1 MNKLL
6 LSAAALTLLAFPA
19 LTFPALAQQPN
30 GFDLT
35 HGAAQA
41 PRPAPAQAERPA
53 RAERAAPAPQAAA
66 PQQQAAPQ
74 QRGGGNRGGGDRGG
88 DRGGNRGG
96 STNGFDLTHGMPQPA
111 QQAAPQ
117 NRDRGH
123 DNNRGNDNRGGFNGG
138 RGDNRGGVDNRGNNG
153 RGYGNGGRRDYSSFN
168 NYHRSYN
175 ASRRFRAPAYRR
187 PSGWYDRRW
196 TFGEFLPSLFWS
208 SNYWLNDYNTY
219 DLPPPPYGAVWVRNG
234 NDALLI
240 DRDSGEIISIEYGVF
255 Y

>member
-6 LSAAALTLLAFPA
+6 LSAAALTLLA
-19 LTFPALAQQPN
+19 LPALAQQPN

-35 HGAAQA
+35 HGGAQS
-41 PRPAPAQAERPA
+41 QQ
-53 RAERAAPAPQAAA
+53 RAAPAA
-66 PQQQAAPQ
+66 QAAPQ
-74 QRGGGNRGGGDRGG
+74 QRGGGDHGGNRGG
-88 DRGGNRGG
+88 DRGGNRGAPAAAAAPAAQPQQDRHVG
-96 STNGFDLTHGMPQPA
+96 GAWGHGGPGFTPGAQNQNQNRPGDANRNGFDQRGQGG
-111 QQAAPQ
+111 
-117 NRDRGH
+117 NRNGFNNGGRDDHRGGY
-123 DNNRGNDNRGGFNGG
+123 DNNRGNNS
-138 RGDNRGGVDNRGNNG
+138 
-153 RGYGNGGRRDYSSFN
+153 RGYGNSGRRDYRSFN

>member
-1 MNKLL
+1 MKKLL
-6 LSAAALTLLAFPA
+6 LSAAALTLLA
-19 LTFPALAQQPN
+19 FPALAQQPN

-41 PRPAPAQAERPA
+41 QRPAQAERPA
-53 RAERAAPAPQAAA
+53 RAERAAPAPQAA
-66 PQQQAAPQ
+66 PQAQAAPQ
-74 QRGGGNRGGGDRGG
+74 QRGGGDRGGDRGGNRGGGDRGG

-96 STNGFDLTHGMPQPA
+96 GTNGFDLTHGMPQPA
-111 QQAAPQ
+111 PQAQQ
-117 NRDRGH
+117 NRGDRGR
-123 DNNRGNDNRGGFNGG
+123 DNNRGGFNGG
-138 RGDNRGGVDNRGNNG
+138 RGDNRGGFDNRGNNG
-153 RGYGNGGRRDYSSFN
+153 RGYGNGGRRDYSGFN

-175 ASRRFRAPAYRR
+175 ATRRFRAPAYRR

>member
-1 MNKLL
+1 MKKLL

-19 LTFPALAQQPN
+19 LAQQN

-41 PRPAPAQAERPA
+41 PQHSEQ
-53 RAERAAPAPQAAA
+53 RAAPQRSEQRAAPQPQAAPA
-66 PQQQAAPQ
+66 KQAAPQ
-74 QRGGGNRGGGDRGG
+74 QRGGGDRGANRGGG

-111 QQAAPQ
+111 QQAQQ
-117 NRDRGH
+117 NRGGSR
-123 DNNRGNDNRGGFNGG
+123 DNNRGSFNGG
-138 RGDNRGGVDNRGNNG
+138 RGDNRGGYDNNRGN
-153 RGYGNGGRRDYSSFN
+153 RGYGNNGPRRDYSSFR
-168 NYHRSYN
+168 NYHRSSN
-175 ASRRFRAPAYRR
+175 ASRRFRGPAYRR